1 MKIRKILVS
10 ALTCLSGLFVF
21 PCYSSGQTT
30 LPKDKQNG
38 VILHAFCWS
47 FNTIRENM
55 KQIADAGYTMVQTSP
70 ANKCFVGEEGGMEIF
85 GKGKWYYHYQPIE
98 WTIGNYQLGTKE
110 EFAAMTA
117 EAKKYGITVLVDVL
131 PNHTAFDRSAVT
143 QNFIDAVG
151 GKEELY
157 HANGLNEI
165 KDYNDRYQCTTGAM
179 GGLPD
184 VNTENPKFQYYF
196 MCYIND
202 LIANGAGGFR
212 YDTAKHIGLPS
223 DPKDEKSPRNNFWNI
238 ATGRE
243 SVNGLT
249 LANKD
254 NLFIYGEVLQDKN
267 VKEKEYSQYIGLTA
281 SAYGGAL
288 REALTQH
295 NFKKNDLKSW
305 HHKAN
310 PKQLV
315 TWVESHDTYCNAGE
329 SAEMNDALI
338 RCGWTLLV
346 ARSAGVPLFL
356 SRPDGS
362 SPKIRWGNNRI
373 GARGNDNFMHPEV
386 VAANKFR
393 QAMAGE
399 GETLYYSADGKVME
413 VARGKK
419 GAVLVNLGDA
429 TEITIRT
436 SLPDGT
442 YTDAVHQHRFS
453 VSGGKLT
460 GKMDKECSYILVC
473 E

>member
-1 MKIRKILVS
+1 MKIKKILVA
-10 ALTCLSGLFVF
+10 ALTCLSGMFTF

-70 ANKCFVGEEGGMEIF
+70 ANKCFIGEDGGMEIF

-117 EAKKYGITVLVDVL
+117 EARKYGITVLVDVL

-143 QNFIDAVG
+143 RNFIDAVG
-151 GKEELY
+151 GKDELY

-165 KDYNDRYQCTTGAM
+165 QDYNDRYQCTTGAM

-196 MCYIND
+196 MSYIND

-223 DPKDEKSPRNNFWNI
+223 DPKDKKSPRNNFWEV

-243 SVNGLT
+243 AIQGLT

-267 VKEKEYSQYIGLTA
+267 VKEKEYSRYIGLTA
-281 SAYGGAL
+281 SAYGGVL
-288 REALTQH
+288 REALIQRD
-295 NFKKNDLKSW
+295 FKKNDLKSW

-310 PKQLV
+310 PKQLI

-329 SAEMNDALI
+329 SAGMSDALV
-338 RCGWTLLV
+338 RCGWTLLA
-346 ARSAGVPLFL
+346 ARSTGVPLFL

-362 SPKIRWGNNRI
+362 SPENRWGNNRI

-386 VAANKFR
+386 IAANKFR

-399 GETLYYSADGKVME
+399 KETLYYSADGKVME
-413 VARGKK
+413 VARGTK
-419 GAVLVNLGDA
+419 GVALVNVGEA
-429 TEITIRT
+429 SEVTIRT
-436 SLPDGT
+436 SLPD
-442 YTDAVHQHRFS
+442 
-453 VSGGKLT
+453 
-460 GKMDKECSYILVC
+460 
-473 E
+473 

>member
-1 MKIRKILVS
+1 MKIRKIFVA
-10 ALTCLSGLFVF
+10 ALTCLSGLFSF
-21 PCYSSGQTT
+21 PYSTYGQTT

-47 FNTIRENM
+47 FNTIKANM
-55 KQIADAGYTMVQTSP
+55 KQIAEAGYTMVQTSP
-70 ANKCFVGEEGGMEIF
+70 ANKCFVGEKGGMELF
-85 GKGKWYYHYQPIE
+85 GHGKWYYHYQPIE

-117 EAKKYGITVLVDVL
+117 EARKYGITVLVDVL

-143 QNFIDAVG
+143 PAFLQAVG
-151 GKEELY
+151 GKDELY

-196 MCYIND
+196 MTYIND

-223 DPKDEKSPRNNFWNI
+223 DPKDDKSPRNNFWDI

-243 SVNGLT
+243 SINGLT
-249 LANKD
+249 LAKKD
-254 NLFIYGEVLQDKN
+254 ELFIYGEVLQDKN

-281 SAYGGAL
+281 SAYGGVL
-288 REALTQH
+288 REALKQR
-295 NFKKNDLKSW
+295 NFKQVDLKAW

-310 PKQLV
+310 PKQLI

-329 SAEMNDALI
+329 SAGLSDALI
-338 RCGWTLLV
+338 RCGWTLLT

-356 SRPDGS
+356 SRPEGS
-362 SPKIRWGNNRI
+362 TPDNRWGNNRI
-373 GARGNDNFMHPEV
+373 GERGNANFIHPEV
-386 VAANKFR
+386 IAANKFR
-393 QAMAGE
+393 QAMDGE
-399 GETLYYSADGKVME
+399 KETLYYSKDGAVVE
-413 VARGKK
+413 IARGTK
-419 GAVLVNLGDA
+419 GAALVNVGNA
-429 TEITIRT
+429 AEISIRT
-436 SLPDGT
+436 QLPDGV
-442 YTDAVHQHRFS
+442 YTDAVHQTSFT
-453 VSGGKLT
+453 VAGGKLT
-460 GKMDKECSYILVC
+460 GHVEKECSYILMQN
-473 E
+473 

>member
-1 MKIRKILVS
+1 MKIKKILVA
-10 ALTCLSGLFVF
+10 ALTCLSGIFTF

-70 ANKCFVGEEGGMEIF
+70 ANKCFIGEDGGMEIF

-117 EAKKYGITVLVDVL
+117 EARKYGITVLVDVL

-143 QNFIDAVG
+143 RNFIDAVG
-151 GKEELY
+151 GKDELY

-165 KDYNDRYQCTTGAM
+165 QDYNDRYQCTTGAM

-196 MCYIND
+196 MSYIND

-223 DPKDEKSPRNNFWNI
+223 DPKDKKSPRNNFWEV

-243 SVNGLT
+243 AIQGLT

-267 VKEKEYSQYIGLTA
+267 VKEKEYSRYIGLTA
-281 SAYGGAL
+281 SAYGSVL
-288 REALTQH
+288 REALIQRD
-295 NFKKNDLKSW
+295 FKKNDLKSW

-310 PKQLV
+310 PKQLI

-329 SAEMNDALI
+329 SAGMSDALV
-338 RCGWTLLV
+338 RCGWTLLA
-346 ARSAGVPLFL
+346 ARSTGVPLFL

-362 SPKIRWGNNRI
+362 SPENRWGNNRI

-386 VAANKFR
+386 IAANKFR

-399 GETLYYSADGKVME
+399 KETLYYSADGKVME
-413 VARGKK
+413 VARGTK
-419 GAVLVNLGDA
+419 GVALVNVGEA
-429 TEITIRT
+429 SEVTIRT

-442 YTDAVHQHRFS
+442 YTDVVHHYRFI
-453 VSGGKLT
+453 VSKGKLS
-460 GKMDKECSYILVC
+460 GKMDKECSYILLC